1 MPDNLVT
8 AICYLMAMHI
18 DGDADVR
25 FTEHAAAAFEYKNL
39 NRLSHEYPERPI
51 RWWVL
56 DYWNRQLQSVGAEP
70 MADTGSMSEQM
81 RLFEDYAIPL
91 IRQHNLPFNTPV
103 IPIAGSLAM
112 DRVI

>member
-18 DGDADVR
+18 DGDADAR
-25 FTEHAAAAFEYKNL
+25 FTEHAAAAFEYKDL
-39 NRLSHEYPERPI
+39 NRLSREYPERPI

-56 DYWNRQLQSVGAEP
+56 EYWNRQLQSVGADP
-70 MADTGSMSEQM
+70 MPDTGNTASQM
-81 RLFEDYAIPL
+81 QVFEEYAIPL
-91 IRQHNLPFNTPV
+91 IRQHNLPFATPP
-103 IPIAGSLAM
+103 IPIAGQVAM